1 MMETTEVPLDEG
13 EGWAWTESMVNKQN
27 AKKRNTL
34 VVSSRLVLGGY
45 VLQYT
50 LNFKSPLI

>member
-1 MMETTEVPLDEG
+1 MMETTEVALDEG